1 MGKNE
6 LLLAIKQM
14 AAQKQISQEELQ
26 VAYASG
32 LSDTAL
38 PTTSLGNHLKLTDIL
53 YYIGGAIVFLGITF
67 MVSQNWDMFSP
78 GLRIFITLGSMV
90 AAFIVGA
97 IFLRYE
103 NFRRVSH
110 AFFLISGLLTPLSVE
125 ITLKEIGMDLSS
137 NSVQLFSTFIMST
150 IFLSGYFYL
159 KQTILLF
166 FSIAFLTAVF
176 HFVISLIVGPN
187 LDYRNEDKV
196 WQYQFLVIGLAY
208 IALGYYLK
216 ATTQK
221 ALTGVL
227 YGFGCLFSLGSTMAL
242 GGWSPNQNAF
252 WELIYPILVFG
263 VIFASVHLK
272 SRAFLVFGT
281 IFLIGYIFKLTGEY
295 FSSGLGWPLAL
306 VLAGLAIMG
315 IGFYAVRLNKK
326 YFIQHI

>member
-1 MGKNE
+1 MEKNE
-6 LLLAIKQM
+6 LLLAVKQM
-14 AAQKQISQEELQ
+14 VAQKQISQEELQ
-26 VAYASG
+26 SAFASG
-32 LSDTAL
+32 ISETTL
-38 PTTSLGNHLKLTDIL
+38 PPTDLGNHLKLADIL

-97 IFLRYE
+97 VLMRYE
-103 NFRRVSH
+103 NFARVSQ
-110 AFFLISGLLTPLSVE
+110 AFFLISGLLTPLAVE
-125 ITLKEIGMDLSS
+125 VTLKEIGMDLGS
-137 NSVQLFSTFIMST
+137 NSVQLFATLLMSG
-150 IFLSGYFYL
+150 IFLSGFFYF

-176 HFVISLIVGPN
+176 HFIVSLIVGDN
-187 LDYRNEDKV
+187 LSYSDADKV

-208 IALGYYLK
+208 MALGYYLK

-227 YGFGCLFSLGSTMAL
+227 YSFGCLFSLGSAMIL

-252 WELIYPILVFG
+252 WELIYPVLVFG
-263 VIFASVHLK
+263 VIFASVYLK
-272 SRAFLVFGT
+272 SRSFLVFGT

-306 VLAGLAIMG
+306 VLAGFAIMG
-315 IGFYAVRLNKK
+315 VGYYAVRLNKK
-326 YFIQHI
+326 YFTQHI